1 MFVDGDTAGRCWEK
15 DGEGTGRRK
24 SLNREK
30 EANERTGKLT
40 RGRSAEHRKE
50 RGAFFEN
57 LHGKLTA
64 KNGGRLPG
72 KRMLEREKVIIIC
85 DQINIG
91 TEMTEA

>member
-1 MFVDGDTAGRCWEK
+1 M
-15 DGEGTGRRK
+15 
-24 SLNREK
+24 NREK
-30 EANERTGKLT
+30 AANERTGKLT

-91 TEMTEA
+91 IEMTEA